1 VVCSHPLNNATFV
14 LTEGNLETCFIA
26 VKRPT
31 CFLMI
36 AIISP
41 FFVAL
46 SVAAYTNLGHACSVI
61 DLNTVGISS
70 LYIVPLLLEDASP
83 FRANRL
89 LCFHPFLQ
97 TC

>member
-1 VVCSHPLNNATFV
+1 VTFV
-14 LTEGNLETCFIA
+14 LTEGNLDVFYSNKKTYVVFNDSLN
-26 VKRPT
+26 
-31 CFLMI
+31 F
-36 AIISP
+36 P

-61 DLNTVGISS
+61 DRNTVGISS

-83 FRANRL
+83 FHACRL